1 MKKFYITTP
10 LYYVNDKPHI
20 GHGYTTILAD
30 VLSRYK
36 TVICPEMNMGQL
48 SKLLRAEFLVDV
60 KSVNKVQGQPF
71 TTSELVDVILEEL
84 K

>member
-1 MKKFYITTP
+1 M
-10 LYYVNDKPHI
+10 
-20 GHGYTTILAD
+20 
-30 VLSRYK
+30 
-36 TVICPEMNMGQL
+36 ICPEMNMGQL